1 MLTSRQIERY
11 SRQIITPGFGGAA
24 QERLLAAHVIATGN
38 LDDLDPVLPY
48 LIGAGVGHIDL
59 DTEADSATIASLQER
74 FKDLNS
80 DVELV
85 AADQTSRRCDLLL
98 TIAREPTTVAERIH
112 DLATAHSSAA
122 IVYARLDA
130 TAMIAVIPSRPPCM
144 LCAEIDLNVPVDRP
158 RENPGLAAMVAGLEA
173 IKLLAR
179 IAPAEARLIEF
190 DGYAATTRSL
200 RQRSGSVSCGC
211 PRVSSR

>member
-98 TIAREPTTVAERIH
+98 AIVRESAMAERMR
-112 DLATAHSSAA
+112 DLAAAHSSAA

-158 RENPGLAAMVAGLEA
+158 RENPGLVAMVAGLEA
-173 IKLLAR
+173 IKLLAG

-200 RQRSGSVSCGC
+200 RQCSGSVSCGC